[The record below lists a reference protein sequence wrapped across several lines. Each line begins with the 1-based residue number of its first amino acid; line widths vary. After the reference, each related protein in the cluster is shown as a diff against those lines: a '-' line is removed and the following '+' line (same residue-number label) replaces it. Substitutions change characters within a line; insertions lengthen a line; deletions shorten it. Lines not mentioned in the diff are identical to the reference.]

1 MNRSP
6 SKKFAWLLLSAVW
19 TATLLL
25 SACANDNANRA
36 ANSPSITADTPSSP
50 TQESGPAASESAPA
64 TEEHEPVKLKIV
76 SWAGDDYVPLYQKF
90 HEKYPWITIENVPVD
105 GKPILEVVTALEA
118 AGTPA
123 DLTWVDQDLFAFEQ
137 NGIVEDLTPYLDKD
151 PTIQSV
157 TIKPGLLDLYKV
169 NGKRVAV
176 PFVDV
181 PMWILVNKDLLS
193 KNGIGMPSNDWTYD
207 DLREIAKKITDPEAG
222 EYGMTTMPEWQ
233 MRLLSTKSIAD
244 GHAANLQYMNADLT
258 QSFMNTP
265 GVMDEFGW
273 LKSFVTTDG
282 SMLSYED
289 AKAQGDVVSNFLNG
303 KTGFAVGGSW
313 NIPDLWKNANFDWDI
328 LPFPRGESGQPG
340 YSIYGPMT
348 LLAGSKHKEEAFL
361 YISFQFSKEIQKWKM
376 EQGNN
381 AAIIDPE
388 LDAYTEQIPLWK
400 GKNTGAVKISRDNGI
415 PEMGYMIPA
424 FGEYQWNGLGNKIIF
439 EDGDVSELI
448 SSTEQWNKRTLD
460 VRSSLKL

>member
-6 SKKFAWLLLSAVW
+6 RKTRVWLLCAIIA
-19 TATLLL
+19 ATLSL
-25 SACANDNANRA
+25 SACSKDNSNNSTDSSSGSVTPSAEA
-36 ANSPSITADTPSSP
+36 SPSATASDVST
-50 TQESGPAASESAPA
+50 ASA
-64 TEEHEPVKLKIV
+64 TEEHEPVNLKIV

-90 HEKYPWITIENVPVD
+90 HEKYPWITIENIPVD
-105 GKPILEVVTALEA
+105 GKPILEVVAALEA

-137 NGIVEDLTPYLDKD
+137 NGIVEDLTPYIDKD
-151 PTIQSV
+151 PTMQGV

-169 NGKRVAV
+169 NGKRVAI

-181 PMWILVNKDLLS
+181 PMWILVNKDLLN
-193 KNGIGMPSNDWTYD
+193 KHGVDMPANDWTYD
-207 DLREIAKKITDPEAG
+207 DLRDLAKTLTDPDAG

-233 MRLLSTKSIAD
+233 MRLLSTKAIAD
-244 GHAANLQYMNADLT
+244 GHASYLQYMNEDLT
-258 QSFMNTP
+258 QSLMGTP
-265 GVMDEFGW
+265 GVMDEFRW
-273 LKSFVTTDG
+273 LKSFVTADG

-289 AKAQGDVVSNFLNG
+289 SKAQGDVVASFLKG
-303 KTGFAVGGSW
+303 KTGFAIGGSW
-313 NIPDLWKNANFDWDI
+313 NIPELWKNAQFDWDI
-328 LPFPRGESGQPG
+328 LPFPRGKSGQPG

-381 AAIIDPE
+381 AAIIDSE
-388 LDAYTEQIPLWK
+388 LDAYTDQIPLWK

-424 FGEYQWNGLGNKIIF
+424 YGEYQWNGLGNKIIF
-439 EDGDVSELI
+439 EDGDVSEMI
-448 SSTEQWNKRTLD
+448 SATEQWNKRTLE
-460 VRSSLKL
+460 VRAALNP